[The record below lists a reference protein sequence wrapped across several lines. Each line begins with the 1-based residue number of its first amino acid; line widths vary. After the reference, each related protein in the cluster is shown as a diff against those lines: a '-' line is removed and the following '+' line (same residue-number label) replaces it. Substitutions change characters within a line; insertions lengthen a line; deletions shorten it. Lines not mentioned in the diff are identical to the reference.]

1 MMTLDELRD
10 YDKWVGRTALDVYHS
25 AAKAGGWQKVFP
37 GHLPRWASRVRQYF
51 NVTPMLLSL
60 LDEAQ
65 SNYHL
70 ARAQTALPASARAK
84 AYRRELQSRGMG
96 ISFHAPGSST
106 RPGTWL
112 KKPDPKAVINGLGNK
127 IGTAWALSGDV
138 YEDVHGRSIW
148 YQMSPGGAIYHT
160 GELIWDPQKQ
170 AVLATLLGQEHSP
183 VFKLVCP
190 DGTGGSREVCI
201 KNPFVIPDKVQSRNG
216 AKYTKMVG
224 TTTIGA
230 VGDMVSV
237 SKRMLVTDSVTQ
249 GSYNYAET
257 TEKGLPEHERLDV
270 RTDPMK
276 PGYYVEPPDL
286 FEMQFIELNDRR
298 FPRND
303 PEGQPLAAQNKP
315 AP

>member
-1 MMTLDELRD
+1 M
-10 YDKWVGRTALDVYHS
+10 
-25 AAKAGGWQKVFP
+25 
-37 GHLPRWASRVRQYF
+37 
-51 NVTPMLLSL
+51 
-60 LDEAQ
+60 
-65 SNYHL
+65 
-70 ARAQTALPASARAK
+70 PASGRAK

-112 KKPDPKAVINGLGNK
+112 KKPDPKAVIDGLGNK
-127 IGTAWALSGDV
+127 IGTTWALSGDV

-170 AVLATLLGQEHSP
+170 AILATLLGQEHSS

-201 KNPFVIPDKVQSRNG
+201 KNPFVVPDKVQSSNG
-216 AKYTKMVG
+216 AKSTKMVG

-257 TEKGLPEHERLDV
+257 TEKGLPEHERLDMS
-270 RTDPMK
+270 TDPMK

-286 FEMQFIELNDRR
+286 FEMQFIELNRAPVPAQR
-298 FPRND
+298 SPGQISGS
-303 PEGQPLAAQNKP
+303 PERTRPWK
-315 AP
+315 